1 MLAERVFQGKKGEFK
16 MIDKVFDKTKLFNIA
31 QRFTEAYKKHK
42 DAHPAIREVMCLS
55 ELYPDGLYPLR
66 ESDTF
71 AGTVGF
77 TVANNYPVVFSPQI
91 VSQIGYYVNISAVRE
106 ITAEHPELFEIGEE
120 LIEFWKKESTFVKIR
135 EEAEPEIRDYYYSK
149 SVNMG
154 LDADGYMR
162 KSSAPVPLGAGFI
175 SGSYDTRVGG
185 VVPDFKKLLRLGL
198 SGLRDEVMAR
208 DDGKNDFYRAALI
221 AIDTVKA
228 CCAEYANQARALG
241 KTQLADALT
250 NIESEPP
257 KTLFEAIQ
265 LIIVYISIVHTENH
279 GRLDTILGD
288 YLCRDLEA
296 GLYTE
301 EEAIELIEA
310 FWLKIDEHGNRFD
323 SRVVIGGVGRENE
336 KNADRFALLAMEAT
350 RRLHRVKPV
359 LTLRL
364 YKGQNPALFEKAL
377 DLIGEG
383 CIYPTLYNDDA
394 LIPAYKE
401 IMHVGDDAEEYFPL
415 GCGEVLIAGRSI
427 GSPNVTC
434 RFLKALEAALHNGRD
449 AVTGI
454 MIGTECGEVSEFKSF
469 EDLEEA
475 FYKQVRCAIELEARA
490 QWHSKSIAAR
500 ETAFVHLSL
509 LTDDCIKRGMGL
521 HAGGVRYLGGNEEG
535 FGVTNVANSMAAIKK
550 LVFDEG
556 IYTLRELVEILDK
569 NFEGHEADRRRML
582 SAPKWG
588 NADEYVDSLK
598 RKYEEF
604 IHKTAD
610 ELGRAVGFHYYTSA
624 NVNPGGIT
632 IGPRI
637 AASADGRKCGE
648 YMATGNSAAPGTD
661 RSGLTAMLISAAN
674 SDPKNGGAVT
684 NICISRETITQ
695 RREIIKS
702 AFESYFS
709 MGGLQLNVNCFAKGD
724 LERALVE
731 PEKYENLIVRVSGY
745 SAKFTSLDK
754 ITQKHIMERTLF

>member
-1 MLAERVFQGKKGEFK
+1 MANGITANEKIQ
-16 MIDKVFDKTKLFNIA
+16 FDKRLLFDIA
-31 QRFTEAYKKHK
+31 VKFTEVYKKNYS
-42 DAHPAIREVMCLS
+42 AHPAMREVLCLR
-55 ELYPDGLYPLR
+55 ELYPAGLYPLQPD
-66 ESDTF
+66 DTF

-77 TVANNYPVVFSPQI
+77 TVAGNYPVVFSPQI
-91 VSQIGYYVNISAVRE
+91 ASQLGYYVNIKKVRE
-106 ITAEHPELFEIGEE
+106 ITTAYPDLKAVGEE
-120 LIEFWKKESTFVKIR
+120 LIAYWVKESTFVKIR
-135 EEAEPEIRDYYYSK
+135 EEAETEIRDYYYPNV
-149 SVNMG
+149 VNCG

-162 KSSAPVPLGAGFI
+162 ASTAPVPLGAGFI
-175 SGSYDTRVGG
+175 SGSYDTRVAG
-185 VVPDFKKLLRLGL
+185 VVPDYKKLLRLGL
-198 SGLRDEVMAR
+198 SGLRDEVLAS
-208 DDGKNDFYRAALI
+208 DDGKNDFYKAALI
-221 AIDTVKA
+221 AIDILKD
-228 CCAEYANQARALG
+228 CCREYARQARELG
-241 KTQLADALT
+241 KVELETALKH
-250 NIESEPP
+250 IENEPP
-257 KTLFEAIQ
+257 RTLFEAIQ
-265 LIIVYISIVHTENH
+265 LMLIYSSIAQTDNH
-279 GRLDTILGD
+279 GRFDVFFGD
-288 YLCRDLEA
+288 FLCRDLA
-296 GLYTE
+296 SGLYTE

-310 FWLKIDEHGNRFD
+310 LWIKIDAHGNRFD

-336 KNADRFALLAMEAT
+336 ENADRFALLAMEAT
-350 RRLHRVKPV
+350 RRLHRVMPV

-383 CIYPTLYNDDA
+383 CIYPTLYNDDV
-394 LIPAYKE
+394 LIPAYRE
-401 IMHVGDDAEEYFPL
+401 IMHVGDDAVDYFPL
-415 GCGEVLIAGRSI
+415 GCGEVLIAGKSI
-427 GSPNVTC
+427 GSPNTTC

-449 AVTGI
+449 GVNGV
-454 MIGTECGEVSEFKSF
+454 MIGCESGETSTFDSF
-469 EDLEEA
+469 EKLEAA
-475 FYKQVRCAIELEARA
+475 FYEQVRSTIALEARA

-535 FGVTNVANSMAAIKK
+535 FGITNVANSMAAIKK
-550 LVFDEG
+550 LVYDEKL
-556 IYTLRELVEILDK
+556 YTLPELVEILDK
-569 NFEGHEADRRRML
+569 DFEGHEADRKRML
-582 SAPKWG
+582 AAPKWG

-610 ELGRAVGFHYYTSA
+610 ELGRAVGFHYYTAA

-637 AASADGRKCGE
+637 AASADGRRCGE

-661 RSGLTAMLISAAN
+661 KSGLTAMLISAAN

-684 NICISRETITQ
+684 NICISRQTITEH
-695 RREIIKS
+695 REIVKS

-709 MGGLQLNVNCFAKGD
+709 MGGMQLNVNCFGKCD
-724 LERALVE
+724 LEKALVE

-745 SAKFTSLDK
+745 SAKFTTLDK

>member
-1 MLAERVFQGKKGEFK
+1 MAKNETVEMKIQ
-16 MIDKVFDKTKLFNIA
+16 FDQRRLFDIA
-31 QRFTEAYKKHK
+31 LRFTEVYKENYS
-42 DAHPAIREVMCLS
+42 AHPAIREALCLR
-55 ELYPDGLYPLR
+55 ELYPAGIFPLR
-66 ESDTF
+66 EGDTF

-91 VSQIGYYVNISAVRE
+91 VSQIGYYVNIDKVRE
-106 ITAEHPELFEIGEE
+106 ITAEHPELKDAGEE
-120 LIEFWKKESTFVKIR
+120 LIAYWVKESTFVKIR

-149 SVNMG
+149 AANMG

-198 SGLRDEVMAR
+198 SGLRDEVLAA
-208 DDGKNDFYRAALI
+208 DDGKNDFYKAALI

-241 KTQLADALT
+241 KTKLADALT
-250 NIESEPP
+250 NIENEPP

-279 GRLDTILGD
+279 GRLDVVLGD
-288 YLCRDLEA
+288 YLCRDLDA

-323 SRVVIGGVGRENE
+323 SRVVIGGVGRDNE
-336 KNADRFALLAMEAT
+336 ENADRFALLAMEAT
-350 RRLHRVKPV
+350 RRLHRVMPV

-364 YKGQNPALFEKAL
+364 HKGQNPALFEKAL

-383 CIYPTLYNDDA
+383 CIYPTLYNDDV
-394 LIPAYKE
+394 LIPAYRE
-401 IMHVGDDAEEYFPL
+401 IMHVGDDAVDYFPL
-415 GCGEVLIAGRSI
+415 GCGEVLIAGKSI
-427 GSPNVTC
+427 GSPNTTC

-454 MIGTECGEVSEFKSF
+454 MIGVECGEACEFDSF
-469 EDLEEA
+469 ERLEAA
-475 FYKQVRCAIELEARA
+475 FYEQVRSTIALEARA

-535 FGVTNVANSMAAIKK
+535 FGITNVANSMAAIKK
-550 LVFDEG
+550 LVYDEG
-556 IYTLRELVEILDK
+556 VYTLPELVEILDK
-569 NFEGHEADRRRML
+569 DFEGHEADRKRML
-582 SAPKWG
+582 AAPKWG

-610 ELGRAVGFHYYTSA
+610 ELGRAVGFHYYTAA

-637 AASADGRKCGE
+637 AASADGRRCGE

-661 RSGLTAMLISAAN
+661 KSGLTAMLISAAN

-684 NICISRETITQ
+684 NICISRQTISEH
-695 RREIIKS
+695 REIVKS

-709 MGGLQLNVNCFAKGD
+709 MGGTQLNVNCFGKGD
-724 LERALVE
+724 LERALIE

-745 SAKFTSLDK
+745 SAKFTTLDK
-754 ITQKHIMERTLF
+754 TTQKHIMERTLF